1 MQTNP
6 DTRAA
11 NKESVRRFI
20 GGIVTD
26 PSAAAVRATMAEDA
40 VWFFELAGGYSPEL
54 QAFIAPTRWTREQMI
69 EMQLAFQKQLKAPY
83 RFEIRQLVAEEDN
96 VVADVIGRG
105 VSAATGRAY
114 EQRYSFHFVVRDGL
128 IREGRVYQ
136 DTLHLWDIWM
146 HSGRSDFFS
155 NRPKA

>member
-1 MQTNP
+1 MQTDP
-6 DTRAA
+6 DTRAT
-11 NKESVRRFI
+11 NKDIVRRFI
-20 GGIVTD
+20 GAIVTD

-40 VWFFELAGGYSPEL
+40 LWFFELAGGYSPKLE
-54 QAFIAPTRWTREQMI
+54 AFTAPTQWTREQMI
-69 EMQLAFQKQLKAPY
+69 EMQLAFQKQLTAPY
-83 RFEIRQLVAEEDN
+83 RFEVRQLVAEDDH

-105 VSAATGRAY
+105 VGAATGRAY

-146 HSGRSDFFS
+146 HSGRPDFFQDL
-155 NRPKA
+155 PKA

>member
-1 MQTNP
+1 MQTHL
-6 DTRAA
+6 DMRAA
-11 NKESVRRFI
+11 NKEIVRRFI

-26 PSAAAVRATMAEDA
+26 RSAATVRATMAEDA
-40 VWFFELAGGYSPEL
+40 CWSFELAGGYSPEL
-54 QAFIAPTRWTREQMI
+54 GAFTAPTRWTREQMI

-83 RFEIRQLVAEEDN
+83 RFEIRRLVAEDDN

-105 VSAATGRAY
+105 VSSATGRPY
-114 EQRYSFHFVVRDGL
+114 EQRYSFHFVVLDGL

-146 HSGRSDFFS
+146 RSASRDFFQDLP
-155 NRPKA
+155 NR